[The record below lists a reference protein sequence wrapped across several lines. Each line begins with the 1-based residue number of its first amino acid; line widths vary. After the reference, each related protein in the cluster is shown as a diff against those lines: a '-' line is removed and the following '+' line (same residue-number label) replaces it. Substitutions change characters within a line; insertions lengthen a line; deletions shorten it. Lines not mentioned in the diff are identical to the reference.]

1 MATLI
6 TVIIMVVC
14 LLLALIILIQNPKGG
29 GLASE
34 YGSAQQLG
42 GVQKTTDFLEKATW
56 TLGIALL
63 ALSLFSSI
71 FYTSETAVQSED
83 PYMDEMPVME
93 QPLPQSENQE
103 GTEQAAPV
111 EAAPAQEDA
120 PSEQ

>member
-29 GLASE
+29 GLAAE

-63 ALSLFSSI
+63 VLSLASSI
-71 FYTSETAVQSED
+71 FYSSETGVQSED
-83 PYMDEMPVME
+83 PYMDDMPVME
-93 QPLPQSENQE
+93 QPLPASTDDAATANPLQDVQEEPQAETPEN
-103 GTEQAAPV
+103 
-111 EAAPAQEDA
+111 
-120 PSEQ
+120 

>member
-29 GLASE
+29 GLAAE

-63 ALSLFSSI
+63 VLSLVSSI
-71 FYTSETAVQSED
+71 FYSSETGIQTED
-83 PYMDEMPVME
+83 PYMDDMPVME
-93 QPLPQSENQE
+93 QPLPASTDDAATADPMGDAQEEPQSETPEN
-103 GTEQAAPV
+103 
-111 EAAPAQEDA
+111 
-120 PSEQ
+120 